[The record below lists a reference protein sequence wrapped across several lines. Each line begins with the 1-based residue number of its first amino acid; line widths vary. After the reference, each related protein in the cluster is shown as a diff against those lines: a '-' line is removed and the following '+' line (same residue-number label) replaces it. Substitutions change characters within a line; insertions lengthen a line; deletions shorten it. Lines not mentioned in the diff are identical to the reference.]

1 MVGLKLRFI
10 FNPRAGRGP
19 GRPRLLARIHSF
31 IAQHHLSA
39 TVVPTERPRHA
50 TELARRAVDDGC
62 ELVVAVGGDGMIN
75 EVAQALVGTDAVLG
89 LIPCGSGNGLS
100 RHLGLS
106 RPDDRAFHTLLAGR
120 KRTIDSGTANGIP
133 FFNIVGAGFD
143 AEISRQFNLVTS
155 RGVAAY
161 FRIGVRTWLRFRP
174 ETFVISDGQTTVT
187 MRAALVAVA
196 NSDQYG
202 NAAFIAT
209 GAQVDD
215 GRLDLIAVPPSGF
228 FRAGSL
234 LVRLFLNSF
243 DRGPGVVH
251 LRGGRFTIRRT
262 APGCIHTDGEVHETG
277 ADIEVTIRPRS
288 LHVMVPA

>member
-1 MVGLKLRFI
+1 LNLRFI
-10 FNPRAGRGP
+10 FNPRAGRGL
-19 GRPRLLARIHSF
+19 GRTRLLERIHAF
-31 IAQHHLSA
+31 IAEHHLAA

-62 ELVVAVGGDGMIN
+62 GLVVAVGGDGMIN
-75 EVAQALVGTDAVLG
+75 EVAQALVATDAILG

-100 RHLGLS
+100 RHLGLP
-106 RPDDRAFHTLLAGR
+106 RPDDRAFRTLLAGR
-120 KRTIDSGTANGIP
+120 RRTIDTGTVNGIP
-133 FFNIVGAGFD
+133 FFNVMGAGFD
-143 AEISRQFNLVTS
+143 AEISRQFNRITS

-161 FRIGVRTWLRFRP
+161 FRIGVSAWHRFHP
-174 ETFVISDGQTTVT
+174 ETFVISDGQNTVT
-187 MRAALVAVA
+187 IRATLVAVG

-202 NAAFIAT
+202 GAAFVAT

-215 GRLDLIAVPPSGF
+215 GQLDLIAVPASGF
-228 FRAGSL
+228 LRAIPL
-234 LVRLFLNSF
+234 LARLFLNSF

-251 LRGGRFTIRRT
+251 LRGGHFTIQRT

-277 ADIEVTIRPRS
+277 TDIEVLIRPQS